1 MAATPGQIF
10 YRVAGRRA
18 CAARSYD
25 DAMTSAGYLRFPHV
39 HGDLLT
45 FVAEDDVWLAPLDGG
60 RGWRLSADRAE
71 AASPRFSRDGQWVA
85 WTSWRDGPA
94 EVYLAGV
101 DGERARRLTYWS
113 DQAAKVCGWT
123 PDGDVLALS
132 ANGQAF
138 ERQGWAYAVPVDGG
152 APQRL
157 PFGPVADV
165 ALEETARALLNGS
178 WGRDPAFWKRYR
190 GGTAGRLWTSAD
202 GAPFQRILA
211 GLTGQ
216 FSTPMLVGDRLAFLS
231 DHEGTGNVY
240 SCRLDGSD
248 LLRHTDHD
256 GGYARQAGTD
266 GTRVIYQCR
275 GELWLLDNLAPDSEP
290 RPVSISLGS
299 ASTTLAPRLISAAD
313 HLGDLSVDYTGLAS
327 VIEVRGTVHWLTH
340 RDGPARALAVE
351 PGVRARMPRV
361 LGRDGL
367 VVWVSDAGGVDA
379 LEIGPAEGPEVSA
392 LGTTEDPAGG
402 GPRRLAAGELGL
414 VNELA
419 GAPDGSTVA
428 VAARDGR
435 LLVVDVDS
443 GAVRQ
448 LAQSPDGAVSGLA
461 YSPDS
466 AWLAW
471 AQPARQPLSR
481 IRLARLAGDEIADV
495 TDGRFVDSEPVFTAD
510 GKYLAFLSARIF
522 DPVYDAHFFDL
533 SFPFGSRPYLVPLA
547 ADTPSPFAPLPQGRP
562 VGNGPDQD
570 EDKDGEKEKAAGA
583 PRAGEG
589 AEGEIV
595 AQDTPA
601 DAQPDGD
608 DDAPPPVRVDVN
620 GLPTRVVS
628 LPVPESRYASLHAV
642 TGGFAWLREPVTGVL
657 GEGAAVPD
665 AKRPRSAL
673 ERFDLARRKTT
684 ELLSGLDWFVPSG
697 DGEWLVVRDGSE
709 LRVVPSQRKA
719 DPDGADSVQVDLSRA
734 RFMADPV
741 ALWQHSFTEVGRF
754 MQHDFWVP
762 DMAGV
767 DWPGVLESYR
777 PVLERIGT
785 PSEFTDLLWEVV
797 GELGTSHAYI
807 RPRATPGSGGKG
819 QVGLLGADLS
829 RGSDGRWRIDRVLP
843 GESSDP
849 RARAPL
855 AAPGVTVQPG
865 DVLVSVDGR
874 PVAPDLGP
882 GPLLV
887 GTAGRPVELTVAR
900 DGEPPRRFAVTPLGS
915 DRRLRYQDWVAGKR
929 QRVRELTGGRAGYL
943 HIPDMMG
950 EGWAHFHRDLRVEM
964 AQEALVVD
972 VRSNRGGHVSE
983 LVIEKLAR
991 RIIGWDLPRW
1001 MTPSTYPR
1009 DAPRGPIV
1017 ALADENAGS
1026 DGDIVTAAI
1035 RILGLGPV
1043 VGARTWG
1050 GVIGIEAPFVLV
1062 DGTAMTVPRY
1072 AIWLEGFG
1080 WELENHGV
1088 DPDVEVLISP
1098 QDWAEGRDVQL
1109 ETAVRLAMEAVDS
1122 RPPAGPPDV
1131 SDRPSKARPPLP
1143 PRPQRVTRR
1152 RRPGRRGHPR
1162 P

>member
-1 MAATPGQIF
+1 
-10 YRVAGRRA
+10 
-18 CAARSYD
+18 
-25 DAMTSAGYLRFPHV
+25 MTSAGYLRFPHI

-45 FVAEDDVWLAPLDGG
+45 FVAEDDVWLAPMDGG

-71 AASPRFSRDGQWVA
+71 AASPRFSRDGRWVA

-101 DGERARRLTYWS
+101 DGEPGRRLTYWS
-113 DQAAKVCGWT
+113 DQLAKVCGWT
-123 PDGDVLALS
+123 PEGHMLALS
-132 ANGQAF
+132 ASGQAF

-165 ALEETARALLNGS
+165 TLEQSARALLNGS

-211 GLTGQ
+211 DLTGQ
-216 FSTPMLVGDRLAFLS
+216 FASPMLVGDRLAFLS

-240 SCRLDGSD
+240 SCRLDGSG

-256 GGYARQAGTD
+256 GEYARQATTD
-266 GTRVIYQCR
+266 GSRVIYQVR
-275 GELWLLDNLAPDSEP
+275 GELWMLDNLAPDSEP
-290 RPVSISLGS
+290 RPLSVSLGS
-299 ASTTLAPRLISAAD
+299 ASTALAPRLISAAD
-313 HLGDLSVDYTGLAS
+313 HLGDLSCDYTGLAS

-351 PGVRARMPRV
+351 PDVRAGMPRV

-367 VVWVSDAGGVDA
+367 VVWVSDAGGEDG
-379 LEIGPAEGPEVSA
+379 LEVAPADGAEASGAGSTGA
-392 LGTTEDPAGG
+392 DSPAG

-419 GAPDGSTVA
+419 AAPDGSTVA
-428 VAARDGR
+428 AAARDGR
-435 LLVVDVDS
+435 LLVVDIGS

-448 LAQSPDGAVSGLA
+448 LAQSPDGAISGLA

-471 AQPARQPLSR
+471 SHPGPQPLSR
-481 IRLARLAGDEIADV
+481 IRIARLADDEIVDV

-510 GKYLAFLSARIF
+510 GKYLVFLSARIF

-547 ADTPSPFAPLPQGRP
+547 ADTPSPFGPLPQGRP
-562 VGNGPDQD
+562 VGNGPDKNG
-570 EDKDGEKEKAAGA
+570 DKGGADGGVKAGA
-583 PRAGEG
+583 G
-589 AEGEIV
+589 ADGEIV
-595 AQDTPA
+595 ARD
-601 DAQPDGD
+601 DDQPDGE
-608 DDAPPPVRVDVN
+608 DDAPPPVRVDAE

-628 LPVPESRYASLHAV
+628 LPVAESRYASLRAV
-642 TGGFAWLREPVTGVL
+642 TGGFAWLKEPVIGVL

-665 AKRPRSAL
+665 GKRPRSSL

-684 ELLSGLDWFVPSG
+684 ELVGGLDWFEVSG
-697 DGEWLVVRDGSE
+697 DGEWLVVHDGSE

-719 DPDGADSVQVDLSRA
+719 DPDGGDSVQVDLSRA
-734 RFMADPV
+734 RFIAGPA
-741 ALWQHSFTEVGRF
+741 ALWRHAFTEVGRF

-762 DMAGV
+762 DMGGV
-767 DWPGVLESYR
+767 DWRGTLESYR
-777 PVLERIGT
+777 PVLDRIGT
-785 PSEFTDLLWEVV
+785 PSEFADLLWEVV

-807 RPRATPGSGGKG
+807 RPGATPGSGGKG

-829 RGSDGRWRIDRVLP
+829 RDPDGRWRIDRVLP

-855 AAPGVTVQPG
+855 AAPGVTVRPG
-865 DVLVSVDGR
+865 DVLLAVDGR
-874 PVAPDLGP
+874 PVDPAVGP

-887 GTAGRPVELTVAR
+887 GTAGRPVELTVGR

-915 DRRLRYQDWVAGKR
+915 DRRLRYQDWVAEKR
-929 QRVRELTGGRAGYL
+929 HRVRELTDGRAGYL

-950 EGWAHFHRDLRVEM
+950 EGWAHFSRDLRVEM
-964 AQEALVVD
+964 AQSALVVD

-991 RIIGWDLPRW
+991 RIMGWDIPRW
-1001 MTPSTYPR
+1001 MTAATYPR
-1009 DAPRGPIV
+1009 DAPRGPMV

-1043 VGARTWG
+1043 VGTRTWG
-1050 GVIGIEAPFVLV
+1050 GVIGIESPFVLV

-1072 AIWLEGFG
+1072 AIWLDGFG
-1080 WELENHGV
+1080 WGVENHGV

-1109 ETAVRLAMEAVDS
+1109 ETAVRLAMEALET
-1122 RPPAGPPDV
+1122 RPSATPPDT
-1131 SDRPSKARPPLP
+1131 SDHPSKARPPLP
-1143 PRPQRVTRR
+1143 PRPRR
-1152 RRPGRRGHPR
+1152 
-1162 P
+1162 

>member
-1 MAATPGQIF
+1 
-10 YRVAGRRA
+10 
-18 CAARSYD
+18 
-25 DAMTSAGYLRFPHV
+25 MTSAGYLRFPHI

-45 FVAEDDVWLAPLDGG
+45 FVAEDDVWLAPMDGG

-71 AASPRFSRDGQWVA
+71 AASPRFSRDGRWVA

-101 DGERARRLTYWS
+101 DGEPGRRLTYWS
-113 DQAAKVCGWT
+113 DQLAKVCGWT
-123 PDGDVLALS
+123 PEGHMLALS
-132 ANGQAF
+132 ASGQAF

-165 ALEETARALLNGS
+165 TLEQSARALLNGS

-211 GLTGQ
+211 DLTGQ
-216 FSTPMLVGDRLAFLS
+216 FASPMLVGDRLAFLS

-240 SCRLDGSD
+240 SCRLDGSG

-256 GGYARQAGTD
+256 GEYARQATTD
-266 GTRVIYQCR
+266 GSRVIYQVR
-275 GELWLLDNLAPDSEP
+275 GELWMLDNLAPDSEP
-290 RPVSISLGS
+290 RPLSVSLGS
-299 ASTTLAPRLISAAD
+299 ASTALAPRLISAAD
-313 HLGDLSVDYTGLAS
+313 HLGDLSCDYTGLAS

-351 PGVRARMPRV
+351 PDVRAGMPRV

-367 VVWVSDAGGVDA
+367 VVWVSDAGGEDG
-379 LEIGPAEGPEVSA
+379 LEVAPADGAEASGAGSTGA
-392 LGTTEDPAGG
+392 DSPAG

-414 VNELA
+414 VNGLA
-419 GAPDGSTVA
+419 AAPDGSTVA
-428 VAARDGR
+428 AAARDGR
-435 LLVVDVDS
+435 LLVVDIGS

-448 LAQSPDGAVSGLA
+448 LAQSPDGAISGLA

-471 AQPARQPLSR
+471 SHPGPQPLSR
-481 IRLARLAGDEIADV
+481 IRIARLADDEIVDV

-547 ADTPSPFAPLPQGRP
+547 ADTPSPFGPLPQGRP
-562 VGNGPDQD
+562 VGNGPDKNG
-570 EDKDGEKEKAAGA
+570 DKGGADGGVKAGA
-583 PRAGEG
+583 G
-589 AEGEIV
+589 ADGEIV
-595 AQDTPA
+595 ARD
-601 DAQPDGD
+601 DDQPDGE
-608 DDAPPPVRVDVN
+608 DDAPPPVRVDAE

-628 LPVPESRYASLHAV
+628 LPVAESRYASLRAV
-642 TGGFAWLREPVTGVL
+642 TGGFAWLKEPVIGVL

-665 AKRPRSAL
+665 GKRPRSSL

-684 ELLSGLDWFVPSG
+684 ELVGGLDWFEVSG
-697 DGEWLVVRDGSE
+697 DGEWLVVHDGSE

-719 DPDGADSVQVDLSRA
+719 DPDGGDSVQVDLSRA
-734 RFMADPV
+734 RFIADPA
-741 ALWQHSFTEVGRF
+741 ALWRHAFTEVGRF

-762 DMAGV
+762 DMGGV
-767 DWPGVLESYR
+767 DWRGTLESYR
-777 PVLERIGT
+777 PVLDRIGT
-785 PSEFTDLLWEVV
+785 PSEFADLLWEVV

-807 RPRATPGSGGKG
+807 RPGATPGSGGKG

-829 RGSDGRWRIDRVLP
+829 RDPDGRWRIDRVLP

-855 AAPGVTVQPG
+855 AAPGVTVRPG
-865 DVLVSVDGR
+865 DVLLAVDGR
-874 PVAPDLGP
+874 PVDPAVGP

-887 GTAGRPVELTVAR
+887 GTAGRPVELTVGR

-915 DRRLRYQDWVAGKR
+915 DRRLRYQDWVAEKR
-929 QRVRELTGGRAGYL
+929 HRVRELTDGRAGYL

-950 EGWAHFHRDLRVEM
+950 EGWAHFSRDLRVEM
-964 AQEALVVD
+964 AQSALVVD

-991 RIIGWDLPRW
+991 RIMGWDIPRW
-1001 MTPSTYPR
+1001 MTAATYPR
-1009 DAPRGPIV
+1009 DAPRGPMV

-1043 VGARTWG
+1043 VGTRTWG
-1050 GVIGIEAPFVLV
+1050 GVIGIESPFVLV

-1072 AIWLEGFG
+1072 AIWLDGFG
-1080 WELENHGV
+1080 WGVENHGV

-1109 ETAVRLAMEAVDS
+1109 ETAVRLAMEALET
-1122 RPPAGPPDV
+1122 RPSATPPDT
-1131 SDRPSKARPPLP
+1131 SDHPSKARPPLP
-1143 PRPQRVTRR
+1143 PRPRR
-1152 RRPGRRGHPR
+1152 
-1162 P
+1162 

>member
-1 MAATPGQIF
+1 
-10 YRVAGRRA
+10 
-18 CAARSYD
+18 
-25 DAMTSAGYLRFPHV
+25 MTSAGYLRFPHI

-45 FVAEDDVWLAPLDGG
+45 FVAEDDVWLAPMDGG

-71 AASPRFSRDGQWVA
+71 AASPRFSRDGRWVA

-101 DGERARRLTYWS
+101 DGEPGRRLTYWS
-113 DQAAKVCGWT
+113 DQLAKVCGWT
-123 PDGDVLALS
+123 PEGHMLALS
-132 ANGQAF
+132 ASGQAF

-165 ALEETARALLNGS
+165 TLEQSARALLNGS

-211 GLTGQ
+211 DLTGQ
-216 FSTPMLVGDRLAFLS
+216 FASPMLVGDRLAFLS

-240 SCRLDGSD
+240 SCRLDGSG

-256 GGYARQAGTD
+256 GEYARQATTD
-266 GTRVIYQCR
+266 GSRVIYQVR
-275 GELWLLDNLAPDSEP
+275 GELWMLDNLAPDSEP
-290 RPVSISLGS
+290 RPLSVSLGS
-299 ASTTLAPRLISAAD
+299 ASTALAPRLISAAD
-313 HLGDLSVDYTGLAS
+313 HLGDLSCDYTGLAS

-351 PGVRARMPRV
+351 PDVRAGMPRV

-367 VVWVSDAGGVDA
+367 VVWVSDAGGEDG
-379 LEIGPAEGPEVSA
+379 LEVAPADGAEASGAGSTGA
-392 LGTTEDPAGG
+392 DSPAG

-414 VNELA
+414 VNGLA
-419 GAPDGSTVA
+419 AAPDGSTVA
-428 VAARDGR
+428 AAARDGR
-435 LLVVDVDS
+435 LLVVDIGS

-448 LAQSPDGAVSGLA
+448 LAQSPDGAISGLA

-471 AQPARQPLSR
+471 SHPGPQPLSR
-481 IRLARLAGDEIADV
+481 IRIARLADDEIVDV

-547 ADTPSPFAPLPQGRP
+547 ADTPSPFGPLPQGRP
-562 VGNGPDQD
+562 VGNGPDKNG
-570 EDKDGEKEKAAGA
+570 DKGGADGGVKAGA
-583 PRAGEG
+583 G
-589 AEGEIV
+589 ADGEIV
-595 AQDTPA
+595 ARD
-601 DAQPDGD
+601 DDQPDGED
-608 DDAPPPVRVDVN
+608 DTPPPVRVDAE

-628 LPVPESRYASLHAV
+628 LPVAESRYASLRAV
-642 TGGFAWLREPVTGVL
+642 TGGFAWLKEPVIGVL

-665 AKRPRSAL
+665 GKRPRSSL

-684 ELLSGLDWFVPSG
+684 ELVGGLDWFEVSG
-697 DGEWLVVRDGSE
+697 DGEWLVVHDGSE

-719 DPDGADSVQVDLSRA
+719 DPDGGDSVQVDLSRA
-734 RFMADPV
+734 RFIAGPA
-741 ALWQHSFTEVGRF
+741 ALWRHAFTEVGRF

-762 DMAGV
+762 DMGGV
-767 DWPGVLESYR
+767 DWRGTLESYR
-777 PVLERIGT
+777 PVLDRIGT
-785 PSEFTDLLWEVV
+785 PSEFADLLWEVV

-807 RPRATPGSGGKG
+807 RPGATPGSGGKG

-829 RGSDGRWRIDRVLP
+829 RDPDGRWRIDRVLP

-855 AAPGVTVQPG
+855 AAPGVTVRPG
-865 DVLVSVDGR
+865 DVLLAVDGR
-874 PVAPDLGP
+874 PVDPAVGP

-887 GTAGRPVELTVAR
+887 GTAGRPVELTVGR

-915 DRRLRYQDWVAGKR
+915 DRRLRYQDWVAEKR
-929 QRVRELTGGRAGYL
+929 HRVRELTDGRAGYL

-950 EGWAHFHRDLRVEM
+950 EGWAHFSRDLRVEM
-964 AQEALVVD
+964 AQSALVVD

-991 RIIGWDLPRW
+991 RIMGWDIPRW
-1001 MTPSTYPR
+1001 MTAATYPR
-1009 DAPRGPIV
+1009 DAPRGPMV

-1043 VGARTWG
+1043 VGTRTWG
-1050 GVIGIEAPFVLV
+1050 GVIGIESPFVLV

-1072 AIWLEGFG
+1072 AIWLDGFG
-1080 WELENHGV
+1080 WGVENHGV

-1109 ETAVRLAMEAVDS
+1109 ETAVRLAMEALET
-1122 RPPAGPPDV
+1122 RPSATPPDT
-1131 SDRPSKARPPLP
+1131 SDHPSKARPPLP
-1143 PRPQRVTRR
+1143 PRPRR
-1152 RRPGRRGHPR
+1152 
-1162 P
+1162 

>member
-1 MAATPGQIF
+1 
-10 YRVAGRRA
+10 
-18 CAARSYD
+18 
-25 DAMTSAGYLRFPHV
+25 MTSAGYLRFPHIQ
-39 HGDLLT
+39 GDLLT
-45 FVAEDDVWLAPLDGG
+45 FVAEDDVWLAPMDGG

-71 AASPRFSRDGQWVA
+71 AASPRFSRDGRWVA

-101 DGERARRLTYWS
+101 DGEPGRRLTYWS
-113 DQAAKVCGWT
+113 DQLAKVCGWT
-123 PDGDVLALS
+123 PEGHVLALS
-132 ANGQAF
+132 ASGQAF
-138 ERQGWAYAVPVDGG
+138 ERPGWAYTVPVDGG

-165 ALEETARALLNGS
+165 TLEQSARALLNGS

-202 GAPFQRILA
+202 DAPFQRILA
-211 GLTGQ
+211 DLTGQ
-216 FSTPMLVGDRLAFLS
+216 FASPMLVGDRLAFLS

-248 LLRHTDHD
+248 MLRHTDHD
-256 GGYARQAGTD
+256 GEYARQATTD
-266 GTRVIYQCR
+266 GSRVIYQVR
-275 GELWLLDNLAPDSEP
+275 GELWMLDNLAPDSEP
-290 RPVSISLGS
+290 RPLSVSLGS
-299 ASTTLAPRLISAAD
+299 ASTALAPRLISAAD
-313 HLGDLSVDYTGLAS
+313 HLGDLSCDYTGLAS

-351 PGVRARMPRV
+351 PGIRARMPRV

-367 VVWVSDAGGVDA
+367 VVWVSDAGGEDG
-379 LEIGPAEGPEVSA
+379 LEVAPADGAEASG
-392 LGTTEDPAGG
+392 AGSTGADSHAG

-419 GAPDGSTVA
+419 AAPDGSTVA
-428 VAARDGR
+428 AAARDGR
-435 LLVVDVDS
+435 LLVVDIAS

-448 LAQSPDGAVSGLA
+448 LAQSPDGAISGLA

-471 AQPARQPLSR
+471 SHPGPQPLSR
-481 IRLARLAGDEIADV
+481 IRIARLTDDEIVDV

-562 VGNGPDQD
+562 VGNEPDKNG
-570 EDKDGEKEKAAGA
+570 DKGAANGGAKAGA
-583 PRAGEG
+583 G
-589 AEGEIV
+589 GEIV
-595 AQDTPA
+595 ARD
-601 DAQPDGD
+601 DDQPDGE
-608 DDAPPPVRVDVN
+608 DDAPPLVRVDAE

-628 LPVPESRYASLHAV
+628 LPVAESRYASLRAV
-642 TGGFAWLREPVTGVL
+642 TGGFAWLKEPVIGVL

-665 AKRPRSAL
+665 DKRPRSSL

-684 ELLSGLDWFVPSG
+684 ELVGGLDWFEASG
-697 DGEWLVVRDGSE
+697 DGEWLVVHDGSE

-719 DPDGADSVQVDLSRA
+719 DPDGGDSVQVDLSRA
-734 RFMADPV
+734 RFIADPV
-741 ALWQHSFTEVGRF
+741 ALWRHAFTEVGRF

-762 DMAGV
+762 DMGGV
-767 DWPGVLESYR
+767 DWRGALESYR
-777 PVLERIGT
+777 PVLDRIGT
-785 PSEFTDLLWEVV
+785 PSEFADLLWEVV

-829 RGSDGRWRIDRVLP
+829 RDPDGRWRIDRVLP

-855 AAPGVTVQPG
+855 AAPGVTVRPG
-865 DVLVSVDGR
+865 DVLLAVDGR
-874 PVAPDLGP
+874 PVDPAVGP

-887 GTAGRPVELTVAR
+887 GTAGRPVELTVGR
-900 DGEPPRRFAVTPLGS
+900 DGEPLRRFAVTPLGS
-915 DRRLRYQDWVAGKR
+915 DRRLRYQDWVAEKR
-929 QRVRELTGGRAGYL
+929 HRVRELTDGRAGYL

-950 EGWAHFHRDLRVEM
+950 EGWAHFSRDLRVEM
-964 AQEALVVD
+964 AQSALVVD

-991 RIIGWDLPRW
+991 RIMGWDIPRW
-1001 MTPSTYPR
+1001 MTAATYPR
-1009 DAPRGPIV
+1009 DAPRGPMV

-1043 VGARTWG
+1043 VGTRTWG
-1050 GVIGIEAPFVLV
+1050 GVIGIESPFVLV

-1072 AIWLEGFG
+1072 AIWLDGYG
-1080 WELENHGV
+1080 WGVENHGV

-1109 ETAVRLAMEAVDS
+1109 ETAVRLAMEALET
-1122 RPPAGPPDV
+1122 RPSATPPDT
-1131 SDRPSKARPPLP
+1131 SDHPSKARPPLP
-1143 PRPQRVTRR
+1143 PRP
-1152 RRPGRRGHPR
+1152 PR
-1162 P
+1162 

>member
-1 MAATPGQIF
+1 MAGGLARCRRARAATQPGAAR
-10 YRVAGRRA
+10 YRLAGRWPGA
-18 CAARSYD
+18 GQSYD
-25 DAMTSAGYLRFPHV
+25 DAMTSAGYLRFPHI
-39 HGDLLT
+39 HGDLLA

-60 RGWRLSADRAE
+60 RAWRLSADRAE
-71 AASPRFSRDGQWVA
+71 AANPRFSRDGQWVA

-123 PDGDVLALS
+123 RDGGVLALS
-132 ANGQAF
+132 ASGQAF
-138 ERQGWAYAVPVDGG
+138 ERQGWAYTVPVDGG

-211 GLTGQ
+211 SLTGQ
-216 FSTPMLVGDRLAFLS
+216 FSSPMLVGDRLAFLS

-240 SCRLDGSD
+240 SCLLDGSD

-256 GGYARQAGTD
+256 GEYARQAGTD

-275 GELWLLDNLAPDSEP
+275 GELWLLDGLAPDSEP
-290 RPVSISLGS
+290 RPLSISLGS

-313 HLGDLSVDYTGLAS
+313 HLGDLSCDYTGLAS

-340 RDGPARALAVE
+340 RDGPARALAVD
-351 PGVRARMPRV
+351 PDVRARMPRV
-361 LGRDGL
+361 LGRDGQ
-367 VVWVSDAGGVDA
+367 VVWVSDAGGVDG
-379 LEIGPAEGPEVSA
+379 LEVGPAEGPEVSA
-392 LGTTEDPAGG
+392 AGATGEAASTT
-402 GPRRLAAGELGL
+402 RLLAAGELGL

-419 GAPDGSTVA
+419 AAPDGSTVA

-435 LLVVDVDS
+435 LVVVDIAS

-471 AQPARQPLSR
+471 AHPGRQPLSR
-481 IRLARLAGDEIADV
+481 IRLARLADDEISDV

-562 VGNGPDQD
+562 VGNGPDKN
-570 EDKDGEKEKAAGA
+570 EDKNGDKDEAGGSA
-583 PRAGEG
+583 RAGEA

-601 DAQPDGD
+601 GAQPDGD
-608 DDAPPPVRVDVN
+608 DDAPPPVRVDVD

-642 TGGFAWLREPVTGVL
+642 TGGFAWLKEPVIGVL

-684 ELLSGLDWFVPSG
+684 ELVSGLDWFVPSG

-777 PVLERIGT
+777 PVLDRIGT
-785 PSEFTDLLWEVV
+785 PSEFADLLWEIV

-829 RGSDGRWRIDRVLP
+829 RGPDGRWRIDRVLP

-874 PVAPDLGP
+874 PVDADLGP

-900 DGEPPRRFAVTPLGS
+900 DGELPRRFAVTPLAS

-964 AQEALVVD
+964 AQDALVVD

-991 RIIGWDLPRW
+991 RIIGWDIPRW

-1050 GVIGIEAPFVLV
+1050 GVIGINAPFVLV

-1109 ETAVRLAMEAVDS
+1109 ETAVRLAMEAVES

-1131 SDRPSKARPPLP
+1131 SDRPSKAKPPLP
-1143 PRPQRVTRR
+1143 PRPQL
-1152 RRPGRRGHPR
+1152 
-1162 P
+1162 

>member
-1 MAATPGQIF
+1 
-10 YRVAGRRA
+10 
-18 CAARSYD
+18 
-25 DAMTSAGYLRFPHV
+25 MTSAGYLRFPHI

-45 FVAEDDVWLAPLDGG
+45 FVAEDDVWLAPMDGG

-71 AASPRFSRDGQWVA
+71 AASPRFSRDGRWVA

-101 DGERARRLTYWS
+101 DGEPGRRLTYWS
-113 DQAAKVCGWT
+113 DQLAKVCGWT
-123 PDGDVLALS
+123 PEGHMLALS
-132 ANGQAF
+132 ASGQAF

-165 ALEETARALLNGS
+165 TLEQSARALLNGS

-211 GLTGQ
+211 DLTGQ
-216 FSTPMLVGDRLAFLS
+216 FASPMLVGDRLAFLS

-240 SCRLDGSD
+240 SCRLDGSG

-256 GGYARQAGTD
+256 GEYARQATTD
-266 GTRVIYQCR
+266 GSRVIYQVR
-275 GELWLLDNLAPDSEP
+275 GELWMLDNLAPDSEP
-290 RPVSISLGS
+290 RPLSVSLGS
-299 ASTTLAPRLISAAD
+299 ASTALAPRLISAAD
-313 HLGDLSVDYTGLAS
+313 HLGDLSCDYTGLAS

-351 PGVRARMPRV
+351 PDVRAGMPRV

-367 VVWVSDAGGVDA
+367 VVWVSDAGGEDG
-379 LEIGPAEGPEVSA
+379 LEVAPADGAEASGAGSTGA
-392 LGTTEDPAGG
+392 DSPAG

-419 GAPDGSTVA
+419 AAPDGSTVA
-428 VAARDGR
+428 AAARDGR
-435 LLVVDVDS
+435 LLVVDIGS

-448 LAQSPDGAVSGLA
+448 LAQSPDGAISGLA

-471 AQPARQPLSR
+471 SHPGPQPLSR
-481 IRLARLAGDEIADV
+481 IRIARLADDEIVDV

-547 ADTPSPFAPLPQGRP
+547 ADTPSPFGPLPQGRP
-562 VGNGPDQD
+562 VGNGPDKNG
-570 EDKDGEKEKAAGA
+570 DKGGASGGVKAGA
-583 PRAGEG
+583 G
-589 AEGEIV
+589 ADGEIV
-595 AQDTPA
+595 ARD
-601 DAQPDGD
+601 DDQPDGED
-608 DDAPPPVRVDVN
+608 DTPPPVRVDAE

-628 LPVPESRYASLHAV
+628 LPVAESRYASLRAV
-642 TGGFAWLREPVTGVL
+642 TGGFAWLKEPVIGVL

-665 AKRPRSAL
+665 GKRPRSSL

-684 ELLSGLDWFVPSG
+684 ELVGGLDWFEVSG
-697 DGEWLVVRDGSE
+697 DGEWLVVHDGSE

-719 DPDGADSVQVDLSRA
+719 DPDGGDSVQVDLSRA
-734 RFMADPV
+734 RFIADPA
-741 ALWQHSFTEVGRF
+741 ALWRHAFTEVGRF

-762 DMAGV
+762 DMGGV
-767 DWPGVLESYR
+767 DWRGTLESYR
-777 PVLERIGT
+777 PVLDRIGT
-785 PSEFTDLLWEVV
+785 PSEFADLLWEVV

-807 RPRATPGSGGKG
+807 RPGATPGSGGKG

-829 RGSDGRWRIDRVLP
+829 RDPDGRWRIDRVLP

-855 AAPGVTVQPG
+855 AAPGVTVRPG
-865 DVLVSVDGR
+865 DVLLAVDGR
-874 PVAPDLGP
+874 PVDPAVGP

-887 GTAGRPVELTVAR
+887 GTAGRPVELTVGR

-915 DRRLRYQDWVAGKR
+915 DRRLRYQDWVAEKR
-929 QRVRELTGGRAGYL
+929 HRVRELTDGRAGYL

-950 EGWAHFHRDLRVEM
+950 EGWAHFSRDLRVEM
-964 AQEALVVD
+964 AQSALVVD

-991 RIIGWDLPRW
+991 RIMGWDIPRW
-1001 MTPSTYPR
+1001 MTAATYPR
-1009 DAPRGPIV
+1009 DAPRGPMV

-1043 VGARTWG
+1043 VGTRTWG
-1050 GVIGIEAPFVLV
+1050 GVIGIESPFVLV

-1072 AIWLEGFG
+1072 AIWLDGFG
-1080 WELENHGV
+1080 WGVENHGV

-1109 ETAVRLAMEAVDS
+1109 ETAVRLAMEALET
-1122 RPPAGPPDV
+1122 RPSATPPDT
-1131 SDRPSKARPPLP
+1131 SDHPSKARPPLP
-1143 PRPQRVTRR
+1143 PRPRR
-1152 RRPGRRGHPR
+1152 
-1162 P
+1162 

>member
-1 MAATPGQIF
+1 
-10 YRVAGRRA
+10 
-18 CAARSYD
+18 
-25 DAMTSAGYLRFPHV
+25 MTSAGYLRFPHV

-60 RGWRLSADRAE
+60 RAWRLSADRAE
-71 AASPRFSRDGQWVA
+71 AASPRFSPDGRWVA

-101 DGERARRLTYWS
+101 DGERGGRLTYWG
-113 DQAAKVCGWT
+113 DQLARVCGWT
-123 PDGDVLALS
+123 PGGEVLALS
-132 ANGQAF
+132 ASGQAF
-138 ERQGWAYAVPVDGG
+138 ERPGWAYAVPVDGG

-165 ALEETARALLNGS
+165 ALAEGARGLLNGS

-190 GGTAGRLWTSAD
+190 GGTAGRLWTSVD

-211 GLTGQ
+211 GLAGQ
-216 FSTPMLVGDRLAFLS
+216 FASPMLVGDRLAFLS

-266 GTRVIYQCR
+266 GRRVIYQCR

-290 RPVSISLGS
+290 RPLDVSLGS
-299 ASTTLAPRLISAAD
+299 ASTALAPRLISAAD
-313 HLGDLSVDYTGLAS
+313 HLGDLSCDYTGLAS

-340 RDGPARALAVE
+340 RDGPARALAVD
-351 PGVRARMPRV
+351 PDVRARMPRV

-367 VVWVSDAGGVDA
+367 VVWVSDAGGADG
-379 LEIGPAEGPEVSA
+379 LEVSPGEGPEVSA
-392 LGTTEDPAGG
+392 AGDAAG

-419 GAPDGSTVA
+419 AAPDGSTVA

-435 LLVVDVDS
+435 LLVVDIAS
-443 GAVRQ
+443 GSVRQ
-448 LAQSPDGAVSGLA
+448 LAQSPDGAMSGLA

-471 AQPARQPLSR
+471 SHPGPQPLSR
-481 IRLARLAGDEIADV
+481 IRLARLAGDEIVDV
-495 TDGRFVDSEPVFTAD
+495 TDGRFVDSEPAFTAD

-562 VGNGPDQD
+562 VGNGPDSG
-570 EDKDGEKEKAAGA
+570 GEKNGGPGGAGG
-583 PRAGEG
+583 GEG
-589 AEGEIV
+589 AGQDADGEIV
-595 AQDTPA
+595 ARDSEG
-601 DAQPDGD
+601 DGRPDGE
-608 DDAPPPVRVDVN
+608 DDAPPPVRVDEE

-628 LPVPESRYASLHAV
+628 LPVPESRYASLRAV
-642 TGGFAWLREPVTGVL
+642 TGGFAWLKEPVIGVL

-665 AKRPRSAL
+665 AKRPRSTL
-673 ERFDLARRKTT
+673 ERFDLGRRKTT
-684 ELLSGLDWFVPSG
+684 ELAGGLDWFEVSG
-697 DGEWLVVRDGSE
+697 DGEWLAVRDGSE

-741 ALWQHSFTEVGRF
+741 ALWRHAYTEAGRF

-767 DWPGVLESYR
+767 DWPGVLDSYR
-777 PVLERIGT
+777 PVLDRVGT
-785 PSEFTDLLWEVV
+785 ASEFTDLLWELV

-829 RGSDGRWRIDRVLP
+829 RDPGGRWRIDRVLP

-855 AAPGVTVQPG
+855 AAPGVTVRPG
-865 DVLVSVDGR
+865 DVLLAVDGR
-874 PVAPDLGP
+874 PVDPAVGP

-887 GTAGRPVELTVAR
+887 GTAGRPVELTVGR
-900 DGEPPRRFAVTPLGS
+900 DGEPPRRFAVTPLAS
-915 DRRLRYQDWVAGKR
+915 DRRLRYQDWVTGKR
-929 QRVRELTGGRAGYL
+929 QQVRELTGGRAGYL

-964 AQEALVVD
+964 AQAALVVD

-991 RIIGWDLPRW
+991 RIIGWDIPRW
-1001 MTPSTYPR
+1001 MAPSTYPR
-1009 DAPRGPIV
+1009 DAPRGPLV

-1050 GVIGIEAPFVLV
+1050 GVVGINAPFVLV

-1098 QDWAEGRDVQL
+1098 DDWAEGRDAQL
-1109 ETAVRLAMEAVDS
+1109 ETAVRLAMEALEG
-1122 RPPAGPPDV
+1122 RPPAAPPDT
-1131 SDRPSKARPPLP
+1131 SARPSKQRPPLP
-1143 PRPQRVTRR
+1143 PRL
-1152 RRPGRRGHPR
+1152 RG
-1162 P
+1162 

>member
-1 MAATPGQIF
+1 
-10 YRVAGRRA
+10 
-18 CAARSYD
+18 
-25 DAMTSAGYLRFPHV
+25 
-39 HGDLLT
+39 
-45 FVAEDDVWLAPLDGG
+45 
-60 RGWRLSADRAE
+60 
-71 AASPRFSRDGQWVA
+71 
-85 WTSWRDGPA
+85 
-94 EVYLAGV
+94 
-101 DGERARRLTYWS
+101 
-113 DQAAKVCGWT
+113 
-123 PDGDVLALS
+123 
-132 ANGQAF
+132 
-138 ERQGWAYAVPVDGG
+138 
-152 APQRL
+152 
-157 PFGPVADV
+157 
-165 ALEETARALLNGS
+165 
-178 WGRDPAFWKRYR
+178 
-190 GGTAGRLWTSAD
+190 
-202 GAPFQRILA
+202 
-211 GLTGQ
+211 
-216 FSTPMLVGDRLAFLS
+216 MLVGDRLAFLS

-266 GTRVIYQCR
+266 GRRVIYQCR

-290 RPVSISLGS
+290 RPLNVSLGS
-299 ASTTLAPRLISAAD
+299 ASTALAPRLISAAD
-313 HLGDLSVDYTGLAS
+313 HLGDLSCDYTGLAS
-327 VIEVRGTVHWLTH
+327 VVEVRGTVHWLTH
-340 RDGPARALAVE
+340 HDGPARALAVD
-351 PGVRARMPRV
+351 PDVRARMPRV

-367 VVWVSDAGGVDA
+367 VVWVSDAGGADG
-379 LEIGPAEGPEVSA
+379 LEVSPAEGPEVSA
-392 LGTTEDPAGG
+392 GG
-402 GPRRLAAGELGL
+402 RLRAGPRRLAAGELGL

-419 GAPDGSTVA
+419 AAPDGSTVA
-428 VAARDGR
+428 VSARDGR
-435 LLVVDVDS
+435 LLVVDIAS

-448 LAQSPDGAVSGLA
+448 LAQSPDGAMSGLA

-471 AQPARQPLSR
+471 SHPGPQPLSR
-481 IRLARLAGDEIADV
+481 IRLARLAGDEIVDV

-562 VGNGPDQD
+562 VGNGPDKNG
-570 EDKDGEKEKAAGA
+570 DKDGESG
-583 PRAGEG
+583 GG
-589 AEGEIV
+589 
-595 AQDTPA
+595 D
-601 DAQPDGD
+601 PDGEVVARD
-608 DDAPPPVRVDVN
+608 SEGDGRPDGEDDAPPPVRVDAE

-642 TGGFAWLREPVTGVL
+642 TGGFAWLKEPVTGVL
-657 GEGAAVPD
+657 GEGAAMPD
-665 AKRPRSAL
+665 SKRPRSTL
-673 ERFDLARRKTT
+673 ERFDLGRRKTT
-684 ELLSGLDWFVPSG
+684 ELVGGLDWFEVSG
-697 DGEWLVVRDGSE
+697 DGEWLVIRDGSE

-741 ALWQHSFTEVGRF
+741 ALWRHAYTEAGRF

-767 DWPGVLESYR
+767 DWPGALDSYR
-777 PVLERIGT
+777 PVLDRVGT
-785 PSEFTDLLWEVV
+785 ASEFADLLWELL

-829 RGSDGRWRIDRVLP
+829 RDSGGRWRIDRVLP

-855 AAPGVTVQPG
+855 AAPGVTVRPG
-865 DVLVSVDGR
+865 DVLLAVDGR
-874 PVAPDLGP
+874 PVDPDVGP

-887 GTAGRPVELTVAR
+887 GTAGRPVELTVGR
-900 DGEPPRRFAVTPLGS
+900 RGEPLRRFAVTPLAS
-915 DRRLRYQDWVAGKR
+915 DRRLRYQDWVTGKR
-929 QRVRELTGGRAGYL
+929 QQVRELTGGRAGYL

-964 AQEALVVD
+964 AQAALVVD

-991 RIIGWDLPRW
+991 RVIGWDIPRW
-1001 MTPSTYPR
+1001 MSSSTYPR
-1009 DAPRGPIV
+1009 DAPRGPLV

-1050 GVIGIEAPFVLV
+1050 GVIGIDAPFELV

-1072 AIWLEGFG
+1072 AIWLESFG
-1080 WELENHGV
+1080 WALENHGV

-1098 QDWAEGRDVQL
+1098 DDWARGPGCPAGNRS
-1109 ETAVRLAMEAVDS
+1109 AAGHGGPGG
-1122 RPPAGPPDV
+1122 PPAGSPRRARPTA
-1131 SDRPSKARPPLP
+1131 RPSGAPRCRPARGDS
-1143 PRPQRVTRR
+1143 PRRTGQE
-1152 RRPGRRGHPR
+1152 GGAGWA
-1162 P
+1162 

>member
-1 MAATPGQIF
+1 
-10 YRVAGRRA
+10 
-18 CAARSYD
+18 
-25 DAMTSAGYLRFPHV
+25 MTSAGYLRFPHL
-39 HGDLLT
+39 HGDLLA

-60 RGWRLSADRAE
+60 RAWRLSADRAE
-71 AASPRFSRDGQWVA
+71 AANPRFSRDGSWVA

-113 DQAAKVCGWT
+113 DQLAKVCGWA
-123 PDGDVLALS
+123 PGGEVLALS
-132 ANGQAF
+132 ASGQAF
-138 ERQGWAYAVPVDGG
+138 ERQGWAYQVPVDGG

-157 PFGPVADV
+157 PLGPVADL
-165 ALEETARALLNGS
+165 ALEETSRALLNGT
-178 WGRDPAFWKRYR
+178 WGRDPAYWKRYR
-190 GGTAGRLWTSAD
+190 GGTAGRLWTSAE
-202 GAPFQRILA
+202 GAAFQRILA

-216 FSTPMLVGDRLAFLS
+216 FASPMLVGDRLVFLS

-240 SCRLDGSD
+240 SCRLDGSG

-256 GGYARQAGTD
+256 GGYARQASTD

-275 GELWLLDNLAPDSEP
+275 GELWLLDDLTPDSTP
-290 RPVSISLGS
+290 RPLSVSLGS
-299 ASTTLAPRLISAAD
+299 ASTTLAPRLMSAAD
-313 HLGDLSVDYTGLAS
+313 HLGDLSCDYTGLAS

-351 PGVRARMPRV
+351 PDVRARMPRV
-361 LGRDGL
+361 LGRDGQ
-367 VVWVSDAGGVDA
+367 VVWVSDAGGVDGLVVA
-379 LEIGPAEGPEVSA
+379 AAEGAEPAMGPATEVATEEGPVEV
-392 LGTTEDPAGG
+392 EPAAR
-402 GPRRLAAGELGL
+402 PRRLAAGELGL

-419 GAPDGSTVA
+419 AAPDGSTVA
-428 VAARDGR
+428 VASRDGR
-435 LLVVDVDS
+435 LLVVDIDS
-443 GAVRQ
+443 GAVRE
-448 LAQSPDGAVSGLA
+448 LAQSPDGAMSGLA

-471 AQPARQPLSR
+471 SHPGPEPLSR
-481 IRLARLAGDEIADV
+481 IRLARLGDNEIADV

-533 SFPFGSRPYLVPLA
+533 SFPFGARPYLVPLA

-562 VGNGPDQD
+562 VGNGPDKNGPD
-570 EDKDGEKEKAAGA
+570 NGAGKNGAAGEAKGGADADGAPGNRDGEHDDQADGEDDGPA
-583 PRAGEG
+583 P
-589 AEGEIV
+589 V
-595 AQDTPA
+595 Q
-601 DAQPDGD
+601 
-608 DDAPPPVRVDVN
+608 VDVE
-620 GLPTRVVS
+620 GLSTRVVS
-628 LPVPESRYASLHAV
+628 LPVAESRYASLRAV
-642 TGGFAWLREPVTGVL
+642 TGGFAWLKEPVIGVL

-665 AKRPRSAL
+665 AKRPRSVL
-673 ERFDLARRKTT
+673 ERFDLGRRKTT
-684 ELLSGLDWFVPSG
+684 ELISGLDWFEVSG
-697 DGEWLVVRDGSE
+697 DGEWLVVRDSGE
-709 LRVVPSQRKA
+709 LRVVPAQRKA
-719 DPDGADSVQVDLSRA
+719 DPEGGDSVQVDLSRA

-741 ALWQHSFTEVGRF
+741 ALWGHAFTEVGRF

-767 DWPGVLESYR
+767 DWPGVLDSYQ
-777 PVLERIGT
+777 PVLDRVGT
-785 PSEFTDLLWEVV
+785 ASEFTDLLWEVV

-807 RPRATPGSGGKG
+807 RPRGTPGSGGKG

-829 RGSDGRWRIDRVLP
+829 PAPDGRWRIDRVLP

-855 AAPGVTVQPG
+855 AAPGVTVRPG
-865 DVLVSVDGR
+865 DVLVAVDGR
-874 PVAPDLGP
+874 PVDPVVGP

-887 GTAGRPVELTVAR
+887 GTAGRPVELTVAG

-915 DRRLRYQDWVAGKR
+915 DRRLRYQDWVAEKR
-929 QRVRELTGGRAGYL
+929 HRVRELTGGRAGYL

-964 AQEALVVD
+964 AQATLIVD

-991 RIIGWDLPRW
+991 RIVGWDIPRW
-1001 MTPSTYPR
+1001 MSPSSYPR
-1009 DAPRGPIV
+1009 DAPRGPVV

-1050 GVIGIEAPFVLV
+1050 GVIGIEAPFTLV
-1062 DGTAMTVPRY
+1062 DGTSMTVPRY

-1080 WELENHGV
+1080 WGVENYGV

-1098 QDWAEGRDVQL
+1098 DDWAEGRDVQL
-1109 ETAVRLAMEAVDS
+1109 ETAVRLAMEALES
-1122 RPPAGPPDV
+1122 RPAVTSPDV
-1131 SDRPSKARPPLP
+1131 STRPSKQRPPLP
-1143 PRPQRVTRR
+1143 PRP
-1152 RRPGRRGHPR
+1152 RG
-1162 P
+1162 

>member
-1 MAATPGQIF
+1 
-10 YRVAGRRA
+10 
-18 CAARSYD
+18 
-25 DAMTSAGYLRFPHV
+25 MTSAGYLRFPHI

-45 FVAEDDVWLAPLDGG
+45 FVAEDDVWLAPMDGG

-71 AASPRFSRDGQWVA
+71 AASPRFSRDGRWVA

-101 DGERARRLTYWS
+101 DGEPGRRLTYWS
-113 DQAAKVCGWT
+113 DQLAKVCGWT
-123 PDGDVLALS
+123 PEGHMLALS
-132 ANGQAF
+132 ASGQAF

-165 ALEETARALLNGS
+165 TLEQSARALLNGS

-211 GLTGQ
+211 DLTGQ
-216 FSTPMLVGDRLAFLS
+216 FASPMLVGDRLAFLS

-240 SCRLDGSD
+240 SCRLDGSG

-256 GGYARQAGTD
+256 GEYARQATTD
-266 GTRVIYQCR
+266 GSRVIYQVR
-275 GELWLLDNLAPDSEP
+275 GELWMLDNLAPDSEP
-290 RPVSISLGS
+290 RPLSVSLGS
-299 ASTTLAPRLISAAD
+299 ASTALAPRLISAAD
-313 HLGDLSVDYTGLAS
+313 HLGDLSCDYTGLAS

-351 PGVRARMPRV
+351 PDVRAGMPRV

-367 VVWVSDAGGVDA
+367 VVWVSDAGGEDG
-379 LEIGPAEGPEVSA
+379 LEVAPADGAEASGAGSTGA
-392 LGTTEDPAGG
+392 DSPAG

-414 VNELA
+414 VNGLA
-419 GAPDGSTVA
+419 AAPDGSTVA
-428 VAARDGR
+428 AAARDGR
-435 LLVVDVDS
+435 LLVVDIGS

-448 LAQSPDGAVSGLA
+448 LAQSPDGAISGLA

-471 AQPARQPLSR
+471 SHPGPQPLSR
-481 IRLARLAGDEIADV
+481 IRIARLADDEIVDV

-547 ADTPSPFAPLPQGRP
+547 ADTPSPFGPLPQGRP
-562 VGNGPDQD
+562 VGNGPDKNG
-570 EDKDGEKEKAAGA
+570 DKGGADGGVKAGA
-583 PRAGEG
+583 G
-589 AEGEIV
+589 ADGEIV
-595 AQDTPA
+595 ARD
-601 DAQPDGD
+601 DDQPDGED
-608 DDAPPPVRVDVN
+608 DTPPPVRVDAE

-628 LPVPESRYASLHAV
+628 LPVAESRYASLRAV
-642 TGGFAWLREPVTGVL
+642 TGGFAWLKEPVIGVL

-665 AKRPRSAL
+665 GKRPRSSL

-684 ELLSGLDWFVPSG
+684 ELVGGLDWFEVSG
-697 DGEWLVVRDGSE
+697 DGEWLVVHDGSE

-719 DPDGADSVQVDLSRA
+719 DPDGGDSVQVDLSRA
-734 RFMADPV
+734 RFIADPA
-741 ALWQHSFTEVGRF
+741 ALWRHAFTEVGRF

-762 DMAGV
+762 DMGGV
-767 DWPGVLESYR
+767 DWRGTLESYR
-777 PVLERIGT
+777 PVLDRIGT
-785 PSEFTDLLWEVV
+785 PSEFADLLWEVV

-807 RPRATPGSGGKG
+807 RPGATPGSGGKG

-829 RGSDGRWRIDRVLP
+829 RDPDGRWRIDRVLP

-855 AAPGVTVQPG
+855 AAPGVTVRPG
-865 DVLVSVDGR
+865 DVLLAVDGR
-874 PVAPDLGP
+874 PVDPAVGP

-887 GTAGRPVELTVAR
+887 GTAGRPVELTVGR

-915 DRRLRYQDWVAGKR
+915 DRRLRYQDWVAEKR
-929 QRVRELTGGRAGYL
+929 HRVRELTDGRAGYL

-950 EGWAHFHRDLRVEM
+950 EGWAHFSRDLRVEM
-964 AQEALVVD
+964 AQSALVVD

-991 RIIGWDLPRW
+991 RIMGWDIPRW
-1001 MTPSTYPR
+1001 MTAATYPR
-1009 DAPRGPIV
+1009 DAPRGPMV

-1043 VGARTWG
+1043 VGTRTWG
-1050 GVIGIEAPFVLV
+1050 GVIGIESPFVLV

-1072 AIWLEGFG
+1072 AIWLDGFG
-1080 WELENHGV
+1080 WGVENHGV

-1109 ETAVRLAMEAVDS
+1109 ETAVRLAMEALET
-1122 RPPAGPPDV
+1122 RPSATPPDT
-1131 SDRPSKARPPLP
+1131 SDHPSKARPPLP
-1143 PRPQRVTRR
+1143 PRPRR
-1152 RRPGRRGHPR
+1152 
-1162 P
+1162 

>member
-1 MAATPGQIF
+1 M
-10 YRVAGRRA
+10 
-18 CAARSYD
+18 
-25 DAMTSAGYLRFPHV
+25 
-39 HGDLLT
+39 
-45 FVAEDDVWLAPLDGG
+45 WLAPLDGG
-60 RGWRLSADRAE
+60 RAWRLSADRAE
-71 AASPRFSRDGQWVA
+71 AAHPRFSRDGSWVA

-113 DQAAKVCGWT
+113 DQLARVCGWT
-123 PDGDVLALS
+123 PGGEVLALS
-132 ANGQAF
+132 AAGQAF
-138 ERQGWAYAVPVDGG
+138 ERQGWAYEVPVDGG

-157 PFGPVADV
+157 GFGPVADL
-165 ALEETARALLNGS
+165 ALEETGRALLNGS
-178 WGRDPAFWKRYR
+178 WGRDPAYWKRYR

-211 GLTGQ
+211 GISGQ
-216 FSTPMLVGDRLAFLS
+216 FASPMLVGDRLAFLS

-266 GTRVIYQCR
+266 GTRVIYQCQ
-275 GELWLLDNLAPDSEP
+275 GELWLLDDLTPDSAP
-290 RPVSISLGS
+290 RPLSVSLGS
-299 ASTTLAPRLISAAD
+299 ASTALAPRLMSAAD
-313 HLGDLSVDYTGLAS
+313 HLGDLSCDYTGLAS

-340 RDGPARALAVE
+340 RDGPARALAVD
-351 PGVRARMPRV
+351 PDVRARMPRV
-361 LGRDGL
+361 LGRDGQ
-367 VVWVSDAGGVDA
+367 VVWVSDSGGVDGLVVA
-379 LEIGPAEGPEVSA
+379 PAEGAE
-392 LGTTEDPAGG
+392 PAAGPATAVATDEG
-402 GPRRLAAGELGL
+402 AVEAAPAAGPRRLAAGELGL

-419 GAPDGSTVA
+419 AAPDGSTVA
-428 VAARDGR
+428 VASRDGR
-435 LLVVDVDS
+435 LLLVDIDS
-443 GAVRQ
+443 GAVRE
-448 LAQSPDGAVSGLA
+448 LAQSPDGAMSGLA

-471 AQPARQPLSR
+471 SHPGPQPLSR
-481 IRLARLAGDEIADV
+481 IRLARLADDEIADV

-562 VGNGPDQD
+562 VGNGPDKNGDPGEAKAD
-570 EDKDGEKEKAAGA
+570 EAAGEPGDRDGGHDDQADGE
-583 PRAGEG
+583 
-589 AEGEIV
+589 
-595 AQDTPA
+595 
-601 DAQPDGD
+601 
-608 DDAPPPVRVDVN
+608 DDAPPPVQVDVE

-628 LPVPESRYASLHAV
+628 LPVAESRYASLRAV
-642 TGGFAWLREPVTGVL
+642 TGGFAWLKEPVIGVL

-665 AKRPRSAL
+665 TKRPRAAL
-673 ERFDLARRKTT
+673 ERFDLGRRKTT
-684 ELLSGLDWFVPSG
+684 ELVSGLDWFEASG
-697 DGEWLVVRDGSE
+697 DGEWLVVRDSGE

-719 DPDGADSVQVDLSRA
+719 DPEGGDSVQVDLSRA

-741 ALWQHSFTEVGRF
+741 ALWRHAFTEVGRF

-767 DWPGVLESYR
+767 DWPGVLDSYQ
-777 PVLERIGT
+777 PVLDRIGT
-785 PSEFTDLLWEVV
+785 ASEFADLLWEVV

-807 RPRATPGSGGKG
+807 RPRVTPGSGGKG

-829 RGSDGRWRIDRVLP
+829 PAPDGRWRIDRVLP

-855 AAPGVTVQPG
+855 AAPGVTVRPG
-865 DVLVSVDGR
+865 DVLVAVDGR
-874 PVAPDLGP
+874 PVDPAVGP

-900 DGEPPRRFAVTPLGS
+900 DGEPSRRFAVTPLSS
-915 DRRLRYQDWVAGKR
+915 DRRLRYQDWVAEKR
-929 QRVRELTGGRAGYL
+929 HQVRELTGGRAGYL

-964 AQEALVVD
+964 AQATLIVD
-972 VRSNRGGHVSE
+972 IRSNRGGHVSE

-991 RIIGWDLPRW
+991 RIVGWDIPRW
-1001 MTPSTYPR
+1001 MTASPYPR
-1009 DAPRGPIV
+1009 DAPRGPVV

-1050 GVIGIEAPFVLV
+1050 GVVGINAPFVLV
-1062 DGTAMTVPRY
+1062 NGTAMTVPRY
-1072 AIWLEGFG
+1072 AISLEGFG
-1080 WELENHGV
+1080 WGVENHGV

-1098 QDWAEGRDVQL
+1098 GDWAEGRDVQL
-1109 ETAVRLAMEAVDS
+1109 ETAVRLAMEALES
-1122 RPPAGPPDV
+1122 RPAATPPDV
-1131 SDRPSKARPPLP
+1131 STRPSKQRPPLP
-1143 PRPQRVTRR
+1143 PRP
-1152 RRPGRRGHPR
+1152 RG
-1162 P
+1162 

>member
-1 MAATPGQIF
+1 
-10 YRVAGRRA
+10 
-18 CAARSYD
+18 
-25 DAMTSAGYLRFPHV
+25 MTSAGYLRFPHI

-45 FVAEDDVWLAPLDGG
+45 FVAEDDVWLAPMDGG

-71 AASPRFSRDGQWVA
+71 AASPRFSRDGRWVA

-101 DGERARRLTYWS
+101 DGEPGRRLTYWS
-113 DQAAKVCGWT
+113 DQLAKVCGWT
-123 PDGDVLALS
+123 PEGHMLALS
-132 ANGQAF
+132 ASGQAF

-165 ALEETARALLNGS
+165 TLEQSARALLNGS

-211 GLTGQ
+211 DLTGQ
-216 FSTPMLVGDRLAFLS
+216 FASPMLVGDRLAFLS

-240 SCRLDGSD
+240 SCRLDGSG

-256 GGYARQAGTD
+256 GEYARQATTD
-266 GTRVIYQCR
+266 GSRVIYQVR
-275 GELWLLDNLAPDSEP
+275 GELWMLDNLAPDSEP
-290 RPVSISLGS
+290 RPLSVSLGS
-299 ASTTLAPRLISAAD
+299 ASTALAPRLISAAD
-313 HLGDLSVDYTGLAS
+313 HLGDLSCDYTGLAS

-351 PGVRARMPRV
+351 PDVRAGMPRV

-367 VVWVSDAGGVDA
+367 VVWVSDAGGEDG
-379 LEIGPAEGPEVSA
+379 LEVAPADGAEASGAGSTGA
-392 LGTTEDPAGG
+392 DSPAG

-414 VNELA
+414 VNGLA
-419 GAPDGSTVA
+419 AAPDGSTVA
-428 VAARDGR
+428 AAARDGR
-435 LLVVDVDS
+435 LLVVDIAS

-448 LAQSPDGAVSGLA
+448 LAQSPDGAISGLA

-471 AQPARQPLSR
+471 SHPGPQPLSR
-481 IRLARLAGDEIADV
+481 IRIARLADDEIVDV

-547 ADTPSPFAPLPQGRP
+547 ADTPSPFGPLPQGRP
-562 VGNGPDQD
+562 VGNGPDKNG
-570 EDKDGEKEKAAGA
+570 DKGGADGGVKAGA
-583 PRAGEG
+583 G
-589 AEGEIV
+589 ADGEIV
-595 AQDTPA
+595 ARD
-601 DAQPDGD
+601 DDQPDGE
-608 DDAPPPVRVDVN
+608 DDAPPPVRVDAE

-628 LPVPESRYASLHAV
+628 LPVAESRYASLRAV
-642 TGGFAWLREPVTGVL
+642 TGGFAWLKEPVIGVL

-665 AKRPRSAL
+665 GKRPRSSL

-684 ELLSGLDWFVPSG
+684 ELVGGLDWFEVSG
-697 DGEWLVVRDGSE
+697 DGEWLVVHDGSE

-719 DPDGADSVQVDLSRA
+719 DPDGGDSVQVDLSRA
-734 RFMADPV
+734 RFIADPA
-741 ALWQHSFTEVGRF
+741 ALWRHAFTEVGRF

-762 DMAGV
+762 DMGGV
-767 DWPGVLESYR
+767 DWRGTLESYR
-777 PVLERIGT
+777 PVLDRIGT
-785 PSEFTDLLWEVV
+785 PSEFADLLWEVV

-807 RPRATPGSGGKG
+807 RPGATPGSGGKG

-829 RGSDGRWRIDRVLP
+829 RDPDGRWRIDRVLP

-855 AAPGVTVQPG
+855 AAPGVTVRPG
-865 DVLVSVDGR
+865 DVLLAVDGR
-874 PVAPDLGP
+874 PVDPAVGP

-887 GTAGRPVELTVAR
+887 GTAGRPVELTVGR

-915 DRRLRYQDWVAGKR
+915 DRRLRYQDWVAEKR
-929 QRVRELTGGRAGYL
+929 HRVRELTDGRAGYL

-950 EGWAHFHRDLRVEM
+950 EGWAHFSRDLRVEM
-964 AQEALVVD
+964 AQSALVVD

-991 RIIGWDLPRW
+991 RIMGWDIPRW
-1001 MTPSTYPR
+1001 MTAATYPR
-1009 DAPRGPIV
+1009 DAPRGPMV

-1043 VGARTWG
+1043 VGTRTWG
-1050 GVIGIEAPFVLV
+1050 GVIGIESPFVLV

-1072 AIWLEGFG
+1072 AIWLDGFG
-1080 WELENHGV
+1080 WGVENHGV

-1109 ETAVRLAMEAVDS
+1109 ETAVRLAMEALET
-1122 RPPAGPPDV
+1122 RPSATPPDT
-1131 SDRPSKARPPLP
+1131 SDHPSKARPPLP
-1143 PRPQRVTRR
+1143 PRPRR
-1152 RRPGRRGHPR
+1152 
-1162 P
+1162 

>member
-1 MAATPGQIF
+1 
-10 YRVAGRRA
+10 
-18 CAARSYD
+18 
-25 DAMTSAGYLRFPHV
+25 MTSAGYLRFPHI

-45 FVAEDDVWLAPLDGG
+45 FVAEDDVWLAPMDGG

-71 AASPRFSRDGQWVA
+71 AASPRFSRDGRWVA

-101 DGERARRLTYWS
+101 DGEPGRRLTYWS
-113 DQAAKVCGWT
+113 DQLAKVCGWT
-123 PDGDVLALS
+123 PEGHMLALS
-132 ANGQAF
+132 ASGQAF

-165 ALEETARALLNGS
+165 TLEQSARALLNGS

-211 GLTGQ
+211 DLTGQ
-216 FSTPMLVGDRLAFLS
+216 FASPMLVGDRLAFLS

-240 SCRLDGSD
+240 SCRLDGSG

-256 GGYARQAGTD
+256 GEYARQATTD
-266 GTRVIYQCR
+266 GSRVIYQVR
-275 GELWLLDNLAPDSEP
+275 GELWMLDNLAPDSEP
-290 RPVSISLGS
+290 RPLSVSLGS
-299 ASTTLAPRLISAAD
+299 ASTALAPRLISAAD
-313 HLGDLSVDYTGLAS
+313 HLGDLSCDYTGLAS

-351 PGVRARMPRV
+351 PDVRAGMPRV

-367 VVWVSDAGGVDA
+367 VVWVSDAGGEDG
-379 LEIGPAEGPEVSA
+379 LEVAPADGAEASGAGSTGA
-392 LGTTEDPAGG
+392 DSPAG

-414 VNELA
+414 VNGLA
-419 GAPDGSTVA
+419 AAPDGSTVA
-428 VAARDGR
+428 AAARDGR
-435 LLVVDVDS
+435 LLVVDIAS

-448 LAQSPDGAVSGLA
+448 LAQSPDGAISGLA

-471 AQPARQPLSR
+471 SHPGPQPLSR
-481 IRLARLAGDEIADV
+481 IRIARLADDEIVDV

-547 ADTPSPFAPLPQGRP
+547 ADTPSPFGPLPQGRP
-562 VGNGPDQD
+562 VGNGPDKNG
-570 EDKDGEKEKAAGA
+570 DKGGASGGVKAGA
-583 PRAGEG
+583 G
-589 AEGEIV
+589 ADGEIV
-595 AQDTPA
+595 ARD
-601 DAQPDGD
+601 DDQPDGED
-608 DDAPPPVRVDVN
+608 DTPPPVRVDAE

-628 LPVPESRYASLHAV
+628 LPVAESRYASLRAV
-642 TGGFAWLREPVTGVL
+642 TGGFAWLKEPVIGVL

-665 AKRPRSAL
+665 GKRPRSSL

-684 ELLSGLDWFVPSG
+684 ELVGGLDWFEVSG
-697 DGEWLVVRDGSE
+697 DGEWLVVHDGSE

-719 DPDGADSVQVDLSRA
+719 DPDGGDSVQVDLSRA
-734 RFMADPV
+734 RFIADPA
-741 ALWQHSFTEVGRF
+741 ALWRHAFTEVGRF

-762 DMAGV
+762 DMGGV
-767 DWPGVLESYR
+767 DWRGTLESYR
-777 PVLERIGT
+777 PVLDRIGT
-785 PSEFTDLLWEVV
+785 PSEFADLLWEVV

-807 RPRATPGSGGKG
+807 RPGATPGSGGKG

-829 RGSDGRWRIDRVLP
+829 RDPDGRWRIDRVLP

-855 AAPGVTVQPG
+855 AAPGVTVRPG
-865 DVLVSVDGR
+865 DVLLAVDGR
-874 PVAPDLGP
+874 PVDPAVGP

-887 GTAGRPVELTVAR
+887 GTAGRPVELTVGR

-915 DRRLRYQDWVAGKR
+915 DRRLRYQDWVAEKR
-929 QRVRELTGGRAGYL
+929 HRVRELTDGRAGYL

-950 EGWAHFHRDLRVEM
+950 EGWAHFSRDLRVEM
-964 AQEALVVD
+964 AQSALVVD

-991 RIIGWDLPRW
+991 RIMGWDIPRW
-1001 MTPSTYPR
+1001 MTAATYPR
-1009 DAPRGPIV
+1009 DAPRGPMV

-1043 VGARTWG
+1043 VGTRTWG
-1050 GVIGIEAPFVLV
+1050 GVIGIESPFVLV

-1072 AIWLEGFG
+1072 AIWLDGFG
-1080 WELENHGV
+1080 WGVENHGV

-1109 ETAVRLAMEAVDS
+1109 ETAVRLAMEALET
-1122 RPPAGPPDV
+1122 RPSATPPDT
-1131 SDRPSKARPPLP
+1131 SDHPSKARPPLP
-1143 PRPQRVTRR
+1143 PRPRR
-1152 RRPGRRGHPR
+1152 
-1162 P
+1162 

>member
-1 MAATPGQIF
+1 
-10 YRVAGRRA
+10 
-18 CAARSYD
+18 
-25 DAMTSAGYLRFPHV
+25 MTSAGYLRFPHI

-45 FVAEDDVWLAPLDGG
+45 FVAEDDVWLAPMDGG

-71 AASPRFSRDGQWVA
+71 AASPRFSRDGRWVA

-101 DGERARRLTYWS
+101 DGEPGRRLTYWS
-113 DQAAKVCGWT
+113 DQLAKVCGWT
-123 PDGDVLALS
+123 PEGHMLALS
-132 ANGQAF
+132 ASGQAF

-165 ALEETARALLNGS
+165 TLEQSARALLNGS

-211 GLTGQ
+211 DLTGQ
-216 FSTPMLVGDRLAFLS
+216 FASPMLVGDRLAFLS

-240 SCRLDGSD
+240 SCRLDGSG

-256 GGYARQAGTD
+256 GEYARQATTD
-266 GTRVIYQCR
+266 GSRVIYQVR
-275 GELWLLDNLAPDSEP
+275 GELWMLDNLAPDSEP
-290 RPVSISLGS
+290 RPLSVSLGS
-299 ASTTLAPRLISAAD
+299 ASTALAPRLISAAD
-313 HLGDLSVDYTGLAS
+313 HLGDLSCDYTGLAS

-351 PGVRARMPRV
+351 PDVRAGMPRV

-367 VVWVSDAGGVDA
+367 VVWVSDAGGEDG
-379 LEIGPAEGPEVSA
+379 LEVAPADGAEASGAGSTGA
-392 LGTTEDPAGG
+392 DSPAG

-419 GAPDGSTVA
+419 AAPDGSTVA
-428 VAARDGR
+428 AAARDGR
-435 LLVVDVDS
+435 LLVVDIGS

-448 LAQSPDGAVSGLA
+448 LAQSPDGAISGLA

-471 AQPARQPLSR
+471 SHPGPQPLSR
-481 IRLARLAGDEIADV
+481 IRIARLADDEIVDV

-547 ADTPSPFAPLPQGRP
+547 ADTPSPFGPLPQGRP
-562 VGNGPDQD
+562 VGNGPDKNG
-570 EDKDGEKEKAAGA
+570 DKGGADGGVKAGA
-583 PRAGEG
+583 G
-589 AEGEIV
+589 ADGEIV
-595 AQDTPA
+595 ARD
-601 DAQPDGD
+601 DDQPDGED
-608 DDAPPPVRVDVN
+608 DTPPPVRVDAE

-628 LPVPESRYASLHAV
+628 LPVAESRYASLRAV
-642 TGGFAWLREPVTGVL
+642 TGGFAWLKEPVIGVL

-665 AKRPRSAL
+665 GKRPRSSL

-684 ELLSGLDWFVPSG
+684 ELVGGLDWFEVSG
-697 DGEWLVVRDGSE
+697 DGEWLVVHDGSE

-719 DPDGADSVQVDLSRA
+719 DPDGGDSVQVDLSRA
-734 RFMADPV
+734 RFIADPA
-741 ALWQHSFTEVGRF
+741 ALWRHAFTEVGRF
-754 MQHDFWVP
+754 MEHDFWVP
-762 DMAGV
+762 DMGGV
-767 DWPGVLESYR
+767 DWRGTLESYR
-777 PVLERIGT
+777 PVLDRIGT
-785 PSEFTDLLWEVV
+785 PSEFADLLWEVV

-807 RPRATPGSGGKG
+807 RPGATPGSGGKG

-829 RGSDGRWRIDRVLP
+829 RDPDGRWRIDRVLP

-855 AAPGVTVQPG
+855 AAPGVTVRPG
-865 DVLVSVDGR
+865 DVLLAVDGR
-874 PVAPDLGP
+874 PVDPAVGP

-887 GTAGRPVELTVAR
+887 GTAGRPVELTVGR

-915 DRRLRYQDWVAGKR
+915 DRRLRYQDWVAEKR
-929 QRVRELTGGRAGYL
+929 HRVRELTDGRAGYL

-950 EGWAHFHRDLRVEM
+950 EGWAHFSRDLRVEM
-964 AQEALVVD
+964 AQSALVVD

-991 RIIGWDLPRW
+991 RIMGWDIPRW
-1001 MTPSTYPR
+1001 MTAATYPR
-1009 DAPRGPIV
+1009 DAPRGPMV

-1043 VGARTWG
+1043 VGTRTWG
-1050 GVIGIEAPFVLV
+1050 GVIGIESPFVLV

-1072 AIWLEGFG
+1072 AIWLDGFG
-1080 WELENHGV
+1080 WGVENHGV

-1109 ETAVRLAMEAVDS
+1109 ETAVRLAMEALET
-1122 RPPAGPPDV
+1122 RPSATPPDT
-1131 SDRPSKARPPLP
+1131 SDHPSKARPPLP
-1143 PRPQRVTRR
+1143 PRPRR
-1152 RRPGRRGHPR
+1152 
-1162 P
+1162 

>member
-1 MAATPGQIF
+1 
-10 YRVAGRRA
+10 
-18 CAARSYD
+18 
-25 DAMTSAGYLRFPHV
+25 MTSAGYLRFPHI

-45 FVAEDDVWLAPLDGG
+45 FVAEDDVWLAPMDGG

-71 AASPRFSRDGQWVA
+71 AASPRFSRDGRWVA

-101 DGERARRLTYWS
+101 DGEPGRRLTYWS
-113 DQAAKVCGWT
+113 DQLAKVCGWT
-123 PDGDVLALS
+123 PEGHMLALS
-132 ANGQAF
+132 ASGQAF

-165 ALEETARALLNGS
+165 TLEQSARALLNGS

-211 GLTGQ
+211 DLTGQ
-216 FSTPMLVGDRLAFLS
+216 FASPMLVGDRLAFLS

-240 SCRLDGSD
+240 SCRLDGSG

-256 GGYARQAGTD
+256 GEYARQATTD
-266 GTRVIYQCR
+266 GSRVIYQVR
-275 GELWLLDNLAPDSEP
+275 GELWMLDNLAPDSEP
-290 RPVSISLGS
+290 RPLSVSLGS
-299 ASTTLAPRLISAAD
+299 ASTALAPRLISAAD
-313 HLGDLSVDYTGLAS
+313 HLGDLSCDYTGLAS
-327 VIEVRGTVHWLTH
+327 VIEVRGTVQWLTH

-351 PGVRARMPRV
+351 PDVRAGMPRV

-367 VVWVSDAGGVDA
+367 VVWVSDAGGEDG
-379 LEIGPAEGPEVSA
+379 LEVAPADGAEASGAGSTGA
-392 LGTTEDPAGG
+392 DSPAG

-414 VNELA
+414 VNGLA
-419 GAPDGSTVA
+419 AAPDGSTVA
-428 VAARDGR
+428 AAARDGR
-435 LLVVDVDS
+435 LLVVDIAS

-448 LAQSPDGAVSGLA
+448 LAQSPDGAISGLA

-471 AQPARQPLSR
+471 SHPGPQPLSR
-481 IRLARLAGDEIADV
+481 IRIARLADDEIVDV

-547 ADTPSPFAPLPQGRP
+547 ADTPSPFGPLPQGRP
-562 VGNGPDQD
+562 VGNGPDKNG
-570 EDKDGEKEKAAGA
+570 DKGGADGGVKAGA
-583 PRAGEG
+583 G
-589 AEGEIV
+589 ADGEIV
-595 AQDTPA
+595 ARD
-601 DAQPDGD
+601 DDQPDGED
-608 DDAPPPVRVDVN
+608 DTPPPVRVDAE

-628 LPVPESRYASLHAV
+628 LPVAESRYASLRAV
-642 TGGFAWLREPVTGVL
+642 TGGFAWLKEPVIGVL

-665 AKRPRSAL
+665 GKRPRSSL

-684 ELLSGLDWFVPSG
+684 ELVGGLDWFEVSG
-697 DGEWLVVRDGSE
+697 DGEWLVVHDGSE

-719 DPDGADSVQVDLSRA
+719 DPDGGDSVQVDLSRA
-734 RFMADPV
+734 RFIADPA
-741 ALWQHSFTEVGRF
+741 ALWRHAFTEVGRF

-762 DMAGV
+762 DMGGV
-767 DWPGVLESYR
+767 DWRGTLESYR
-777 PVLERIGT
+777 PVLDRIGT
-785 PSEFTDLLWEVV
+785 PSEFADLLWEVV

-807 RPRATPGSGGKG
+807 RPGATPGSGGKG

-829 RGSDGRWRIDRVLP
+829 RDPDGRWRIDRVLP

-855 AAPGVTVQPG
+855 AAPGVTVRPG
-865 DVLVSVDGR
+865 DVLLAVDGR
-874 PVAPDLGP
+874 PVDPAVGP

-887 GTAGRPVELTVAR
+887 GTAGRPVELTVGR

-915 DRRLRYQDWVAGKR
+915 DRRLRYQDWVAEKR
-929 QRVRELTGGRAGYL
+929 HRVRELTDGRAGYL

-950 EGWAHFHRDLRVEM
+950 EGWAHFSRDLRVEM
-964 AQEALVVD
+964 AQSALVVD

-991 RIIGWDLPRW
+991 RIMGWDIPRW
-1001 MTPSTYPR
+1001 MTAATYPR
-1009 DAPRGPIV
+1009 DAPRGPMV

-1043 VGARTWG
+1043 VGTRTWG
-1050 GVIGIEAPFVLV
+1050 GVIGIESPFVLV

-1072 AIWLEGFG
+1072 AIWLDGFG
-1080 WELENHGV
+1080 WGVENHGV

-1109 ETAVRLAMEAVDS
+1109 ETAVRLAMEALET
-1122 RPPAGPPDV
+1122 RPSATPPDT
-1131 SDRPSKARPPLP
+1131 SDHPSKARPPLP
-1143 PRPQRVTRR
+1143 PRPRR
-1152 RRPGRRGHPR
+1152 
-1162 P
+1162 

>member
-1 MAATPGQIF
+1 M
-10 YRVAGRRA
+10 AGRRA
-18 CAARSYD
+18 CGGRSYD
-25 DAMTSAGYLRFPHV
+25 DAMTSAGYLRFPHI
-39 HGDLLT
+39 HGDLIT

-71 AASPRFSRDGQWVA
+71 AANPRFSRDGQWVA

-123 PDGDVLALS
+123 PDGEVLALS
-132 ANGQAF
+132 ASGQAF

-152 APQRL
+152 PPQRL

-165 ALEETARALLNGS
+165 TLEETARALLNGS

-190 GGTAGRLWTSAD
+190 GGTAGRLWTSAG
-202 GAPFQRILA
+202 GAPFERILA
-211 GLTGQ
+211 PLTGQ
-216 FSTPMLVGDRLAFLS
+216 FSSPMLVGDRLAFLS

-240 SCRLDGSD
+240 SCRLDGSG

-256 GGYARQAGTD
+256 GEYARQAGTD

-290 RPVSISLGS
+290 RPLSISLGS

-313 HLGDLSVDYTGLAS
+313 HLGDLSADYTGLAS

-351 PGVRARMPRV
+351 PDVRYRMPRV

-367 VVWVSDAGGVDA
+367 VVWVSDAGGVDG
-379 LEIGPAEGPEVSA
+379 LEIGPAEGPDVSA
-392 LGTTEDPAGG
+392 LGTTEDPAAA

-414 VNELA
+414 VDELA
-419 GAPDGSTVA
+419 AAPDGSTVA

-435 LLVVDVDS
+435 LLVVDVAS

-471 AQPARQPLSR
+471 AHPGRDPLSR
-481 IRLARLAGDEIADV
+481 IRLARLADDEIADV

-562 VGNGPDQD
+562 VGNGPDKD
-570 EDKDGEKEKAAGA
+570 EDKDKTGEKDETGGGT
-583 PRAGEG
+583 RTGQE
-589 AEGEIV
+589 AESEIV

-608 DDAPPPVRVDVN
+608 DDAPPPTRVDLD

-628 LPVPESRYASLHAV
+628 LPVPESRYASLHPV
-642 TGGFAWLREPVTGVL
+642 TGGFAWLKEPVIGVL

-684 ELLSGLDWFVPSG
+684 ELVSGLDWFVPSG

-777 PVLERIGT
+777 PVLDRIGT
-785 PSEFTDLLWEVV
+785 PSEFADLLWEVV

-807 RPRATPGSGGKG
+807 RPRATPGGGGKG

-829 RGSDGRWRIDRVLP
+829 RGPDGRWQIDRVLP

-874 PVAPDLGP
+874 PVDPELGP

-900 DGEPPRRFAVTPLGS
+900 DGELPRRFAVTPLSS

-991 RIIGWDLPRW
+991 KIIGWDIPRW

-1050 GVIGIEAPFVLV
+1050 GVIGINAPFVLV

-1109 ETAVRLAMEAVDS
+1109 ETAVRLAMEAVES

-1131 SDRPSKARPPLP
+1131 SDRPSKAKPPLP
-1143 PRPQRVTRR
+1143 PRPQ
-1152 RRPGRRGHPR
+1152 P
-1162 P
+1162 

>member
-1 MAATPGQIF
+1 
-10 YRVAGRRA
+10 
-18 CAARSYD
+18 
-25 DAMTSAGYLRFPHV
+25 MTSAGYLRFPHI

-45 FVAEDDVWLAPLDGG
+45 FVAEDDVWLAPMDGG

-71 AASPRFSRDGQWVA
+71 AASPRFSRDGRWVA

-101 DGERARRLTYWS
+101 DGEPGRRLTYWS
-113 DQAAKVCGWT
+113 DQLAKVCGWT
-123 PDGDVLALS
+123 PEGHMLALS
-132 ANGQAF
+132 ASGQAF

-165 ALEETARALLNGS
+165 TLEQSARALLNGS

-211 GLTGQ
+211 DLTGQ
-216 FSTPMLVGDRLAFLS
+216 FASPMLVGDRLAFLS

-240 SCRLDGSD
+240 SCRLDGSG

-256 GGYARQAGTD
+256 GEYARQATTD
-266 GTRVIYQCR
+266 GSRVIYQVR
-275 GELWLLDNLAPDSEP
+275 GELWMLDNLAPDSEP
-290 RPVSISLGS
+290 RPLSVSLGS
-299 ASTTLAPRLISAAD
+299 ASTALAPRLISAAD
-313 HLGDLSVDYTGLAS
+313 HLGDLSCDYTGLAS

-351 PGVRARMPRV
+351 PDVRAGMPRV

-367 VVWVSDAGGVDA
+367 VVWVSDAGGEDG
-379 LEIGPAEGPEVSA
+379 LEVAPADGAEASGAGSTGA
-392 LGTTEDPAGG
+392 DSPAG

-419 GAPDGSTVA
+419 AAPDGSTVA
-428 VAARDGR
+428 AAARDGR
-435 LLVVDVDS
+435 LLVVDIGS

-448 LAQSPDGAVSGLA
+448 LAQSPDGAISGLA

-471 AQPARQPLSR
+471 SHPGPQPLSR
-481 IRLARLAGDEIADV
+481 IRIARLADDEIVDV

-547 ADTPSPFAPLPQGRP
+547 ADTPSPFGPLPQGRP
-562 VGNGPDQD
+562 VGNGPDKNG
-570 EDKDGEKEKAAGA
+570 DKGGADGGVKAGA
-583 PRAGEG
+583 G
-589 AEGEIV
+589 ADGEIV
-595 AQDTPA
+595 ARD
-601 DAQPDGD
+601 DDQPDGED
-608 DDAPPPVRVDVN
+608 DTPPPVRVDAE

-628 LPVPESRYASLHAV
+628 LPVAESRYASLRAV
-642 TGGFAWLREPVTGVL
+642 TGGFAWLKEPVIGVL

-665 AKRPRSAL
+665 GKRPRSSL

-684 ELLSGLDWFVPSG
+684 ELVGGLDWFEVSG
-697 DGEWLVVRDGSE
+697 DGEWLVVHDGSE

-719 DPDGADSVQVDLSRA
+719 DPDGGDSVQVDLSRA
-734 RFMADPV
+734 RFIADPA
-741 ALWQHSFTEVGRF
+741 ALWRHAFTEVGRF

-762 DMAGV
+762 DMGGV
-767 DWPGVLESYR
+767 DWRGTLESYR
-777 PVLERIGT
+777 PVLDRIGT
-785 PSEFTDLLWEVV
+785 PSEFADLLWEVV

-807 RPRATPGSGGKG
+807 RPGATPGSGGKG

-829 RGSDGRWRIDRVLP
+829 RDPDGRWRIDRVLP

-855 AAPGVTVQPG
+855 AAPGVTVRPG
-865 DVLVSVDGR
+865 DVLLAVDGR
-874 PVAPDLGP
+874 PVDPAVGP

-887 GTAGRPVELTVAR
+887 GTAGRPVELTVGR

-915 DRRLRYQDWVAGKR
+915 DRRLRYQDWVAEKR
-929 QRVRELTGGRAGYL
+929 HRVRELTDGRAGYL

-950 EGWAHFHRDLRVEM
+950 EGWAHFSRDLRVEM
-964 AQEALVVD
+964 AQSALVVD

-991 RIIGWDLPRW
+991 RIMGWDIPRW
-1001 MTPSTYPR
+1001 MTAATYPR
-1009 DAPRGPIV
+1009 DAPRGPMV

-1043 VGARTWG
+1043 VGTRTWG
-1050 GVIGIEAPFVLV
+1050 GVIGIESPFVLV

-1072 AIWLEGFG
+1072 AIWLDGFG
-1080 WELENHGV
+1080 WGVENHGV

-1109 ETAVRLAMEAVDS
+1109 ETAVRLAMEALET
-1122 RPPAGPPDV
+1122 RPSATPPDT
-1131 SDRPSKARPPLP
+1131 SDHPSKARPPLP
-1143 PRPQRVTRR
+1143 PRPRR
-1152 RRPGRRGHPR
+1152 
-1162 P
+1162 